1 MLFHQKGNDRF
12 DQRQK
17 CDGTSLSLSSIWQVG
32 DTTNIALMAL
42 NESLQICRWIILTWT
57 NSSMNTSPPRR
68 TYLCGGGGNN
78 GSRTLSLEAAARN
91 GNDSILA
98 SISHWRRCDLF
109 VKSRGSLSSRGSL
122 IFTSHLHQKRSAAYD
137 STEKPI
143 GCQMMS
149 RREDS
154 SRYSLDWY
162 CLCA

>member
-1 MLFHQKGNDRF
+1 MLHQKGNDRF

-32 DTTNIALMAL
+32 DIALMAL

-98 SISHWRRCDLF
+98 SISHWRRRDVF
-109 VKSRGSLSSRGSL
+109 VKSRGSLSFDFHITTAQEEICSL
-122 IFTSHLHQKRSAAYD
+122 RLYEAYRVSD
-137 STEKPI
+137 
-143 GCQMMS
+143 
-149 RREDS
+149 DV
-154 SRYSLDWY
+154 
-162 CLCA
+162 